1 MGDFL
6 DAFISYGRVDS
17 KVFATKLHQQ
27 LTEKGYKIWFD
38 QNDIPLGVDFQD
50 QINDGIEKSNN
61 FIFIIAPHAVHS
73 LYCTR
78 EIELAVKLNKRII
91 PILHIEQ
98 ITQEVWQQRYPN
110 ALSSEWDEF
119 TAKGLHS
126 SLADLHPAIAKINWI
141 FCRDGVDDFD
151 TAFTGLINVMQRHQ
165 EYVQHHTYWLTKALE
180 WERQH
185 RQTRYLLM
193 GAERQQ
199 AETWLKTRFYGEQ
212 PPCIPTDLHCEYIVE
227 SRKNANNLMTDV
239 FLSHA
244 EEDDVVTTLIS
255 KSLIRQG
262 LTVWWSKT
270 DIQTGVEF
278 QEAIAHGIEEAD
290 NILYLISPASL
301 QSKYCQWEIDY
312 ALSLNKRIIPLLI
325 KQTELEQIPENL
337 RSLQYIDLTDNVLDT
352 DYQQDESKLFRI
364 LRHDADYYEQHK
376 LLLAKALKWQ
386 RQQRNPSLLLRGNN
400 LRYAEAWLKVAHRNS
415 QHPPTALQ
423 AEFITASLQQP
434 DEAAL
439 DVFISYSR
447 ADSDFARKLNDALQ
461 NQGKKTWFDQENIA
475 SGTDFQ
481 KEIFAG
487 IEISNHFLFVISPS
501 SVNSPYCVEEVEYA
515 RKLNKRIVTVL
526 YQPVNPADLPTAL
539 ASVQW
544 IDFYRRQDD
553 FYINLGELVRTLD
566 SDQEH
571 KRSHTRLLLKAIEWE
586 REGYDSSYLL
596 YGKDLLAS
604 ERWLKQSSGK
614 IPAPSPLQLRY
625 IETSRR
631 SPFPQAKTSTVVI
644 STVVTTFLL
653 IMMRSLGVLQ
663 SWELQA
669 FDHLVKLRPN
679 EPPDS
684 RILIVEV
691 TEDDIINRVQRRE
704 KGMGTLSDEGLTR
717 LLEKLEQYEP
727 RVIGL
732 DFYRDFTVDP
742 EVPVLVQQ
750 LQQSDRLVSIC
761 KLPTI
766 GENGSVE
773 QRGVAPPPEVP
784 PETVSFNDVLLDDD
798 EVVRRFL
805 IRAIPP
811 DDALCQAGWA
821 FGFQVAQQYLAL
833 EPGGAIATQDPVTSP
848 EGVLQVGDV
857 VFQRLQSYSNGYQGI
872 DASGF
877 QMLANYRAPD
887 GDPENIAER
896 VTIGQI
902 LNDEVPESV
911 TRTWKDRI
919 ILIGVT
925 SENNVR
931 DILTTPHRTIPGVM
945 VQAQITSQIIS
956 AVLDNRL
963 LLWVMPTGLEA
974 LWITVWCAV
983 GGGIVYVFRSP
994 LRLWLAAFG
1003 AIALL
1008 YGVCFLSLILA
1019 GLWLPLIP
1027 AVLAGILSASGIFI
1041 VTARLSNQT
1050 PSHRH

>member
-6 DAFISYGRVDS
+6 DAFISYGRADS
-17 KVFATKLHQQ
+17 KALAAKLHQR
-27 LTEKGYKIWFD
+27 LTEQGYKVWID

-50 QINDGIEKSNN
+50 QIDDGIAKANN
-61 FIFIIAPHAVHS
+61 FLFIIAPHSVNS
-73 LYCTR
+73 SYCGK
-78 EIELAVKLNKRII
+78 EIELAVQLNKRII
-91 PILHIEQ
+91 PILHVEQ
-98 ITQEVWQQRYPN
+98 ITQEIWQQRHPN
-110 ALSSEWDEF
+110 ALAAEWDEF

-126 SLADLHPAIAKINWI
+126 SLINLHPAIAKINWI
-141 FCRDGVDDFD
+141 FCRDQVDDFD
-151 TAFTGLINVMQRHQ
+151 TAFAGLINVIQRHQ
-165 EYVQHHTYWLTKALE
+165 DYVQQHTYWLTKALE

-185 RQTRYLLM
+185 RQTRYLLL

-199 AETWLKTRFYGEQ
+199 AEAWLMTRFHEEK
-212 PPCIPTDLHCEYIVE
+212 PPCIPTDLHCEYIAE
-227 SRKNANNLMTDV
+227 SRKNANNLMTEV

-244 EEDDVVTTLIS
+244 EEDDITTTLIS

-262 LTVWWSKT
+262 FTVWWSKT
-270 DIQTGVEF
+270 DIQTGVDF
-278 QEAIAHGIEEAD
+278 QEAIARGIEEAD
-290 NILYLISPASL
+290 NIIYLISPASL

-325 KQTELEQIPENL
+325 KKTEPEQIPAAL

-364 LRHDADYYEQHK
+364 LRHDADYFGQHK

-386 RQQRNPSLLLRGNN
+386 RQQRNSSLLLRGNN
-400 LRYAEAWLKVAHRNS
+400 LRYAEAWLKLAHNNS
-415 QHPPTALQ
+415 QHPSTPLQ
-423 AEFITASLQQP
+423 EDFIAESLRQP

-447 ADSDFARKLNDALQ
+447 ADADFVRKLNDALQ
-461 NQGKKTWFDQENIA
+461 NQGKRTWFDQESIA

-487 IEISNHFLFVISPS
+487 IEISNHFLFVISPNS
-501 SVNSPYCVEEVEYA
+501 INSPYCVDEVEYA
-515 RKLNKRIVTVL
+515 KKLNKRIVTVL
-526 YQPVNPADLPTAL
+526 YRPVNTADLHPAL
-539 ASVQW
+539 AAVQW
-544 IDFYRRQDD
+544 IDFYKRQDD
-553 FYINLGELVRTLD
+553 FYLNLGELIRTLD

-571 KRSHTRLLLKAIEWE
+571 KRSHTRLILRAIEWE

-596 YGKDLLAS
+596 YGKDLIAS
-604 ERWLKQSSGK
+604 ERWLAQSSGK
-614 IPAPSPLQLRY
+614 MPAPSPLQLKY
-625 IETSRR
+625 IQTSRK
-631 SPFPQAKTSTVVI
+631 SPFPQAKVSTVAI
-644 STVVTTFLL
+644 STVITTFLL
-653 IMMRSLGVLQ
+653 IMMRSLGILQ
-663 SWELQA
+663 PWELKA
-669 FDHLVKLRPN
+669 FDHLVKLRPS
-679 EPPDS
+679 EPVDS

-704 KGMGTLSDEGLTR
+704 KGLGTLSDEGLTR
-717 LLEKLEQYEP
+717 LLDKLEQYQP

-742 EVPVLVQQ
+742 EVPALVQQ
-750 LQQSDRLVSIC
+750 LQNSDRLVSIC
-761 KLPTI
+761 KLPNI
-766 GENGSVE
+766 SEDGSVE
-773 QRGVAPPPEVP
+773 QRGVAPPPEVA
-784 PETVSFNDVLLDDD
+784 PETVAFNDVLLDDD
-798 EVVRRFL
+798 EVVRRLL
-805 IRAIPP
+805 IRTIPP
-811 DDALCQAGWA
+811 GDAPCQAGWS

-833 EPGGAIATQDPVTSP
+833 EPGGGIPTQDPVTSAD
-848 EGVLQVGDV
+848 GSLRVGDV
-857 VFQRLQSYSNGYQGI
+857 EFQRLMSFSNGYQGI

-877 QMLANYRAPD
+877 QILANYRAPD

-931 DILTTPHRTIPGVM
+931 DILTTPYRTIPGVM
-945 VQAQITSQIIS
+945 VQAQITSQVIS

-963 LLWVMPTGLEA
+963 LLRVMSTGAEA
-974 LWITVWCAV
+974 LWIMVWCIV
-983 GGGIVYVFRSP
+983 GGSIVYVFRSP

-1008 YGVCFLSLILA
+1008 YLICLLSLILA

-1027 AVLAGILSASGIFI
+1027 AALAGIFSASGIFV

-1050 PSHRH
+1050 SS